1 MTSTRVEEITSVNF
15 KQATNG
21 SDEGNFKSGDK
32 DSDEGSSK

>member
-1 MTSTRVEEITSVNF
+1 MTFGNF

-21 SDEGNFKSGDK
+21 SDEGNCKSGDEGNYK